1 MNISWK
7 AGRRVLQLF
16 FFALLFPP
24 LYFTGVLWFGT
35 YISGDLAGLAL
46 TDPLTALEIT
56 LAGKAF
62 YPALWLSAL
71 PLIVAAVLL
80 GRVFCSYVCPL
91 NLLLELLPGKLDKYK
106 SKNCQLPIYILLLV
120 LILSLLISLPV
131 HNILSPVYGLM
142 HILLFGVGVEL
153 ILVAIVLLMALTM
166 GRKSWCRSIC
176 PLGALYGL
184 LGLKRRLFLQV
195 EAGKCVHCGK
205 CLRACSMGAV
215 PGSAKMSESYL
226 CTNCGDC
233 VDACDKQA
241 LHFGITGAKDEGII
255 KEGKS

>member
-7 AGRRVLQLF
+7 ARRRVLQVF

-24 LYFTGVLWFGT
+24 LYFTGVFWFGT
-35 YISGDLAGLAL
+35 YISADLAGVAL

-56 LAGKAF
+56 LAGKGF

-71 PLIVAAVLL
+71 PLILAAVLL

-91 NLLLELLPGKLDKYK
+91 NLLLELLPGKLNQYK
-106 SKNCQLPIYILLLV
+106 SKNCQLPIFILV
-120 LILSLLISLPV
+120 LVLVLSLLISLPL
-131 HNILSPVYGLM
+131 HNILSPVYALM

-153 ILVAIVLLMALTM
+153 VLVTVVLLLALTM
-166 GRKSWCRSIC
+166 GRKSWCRSVC
-176 PLGALYGL
+176 PLGVIYGL

-195 EAGKCVHCGK
+195 DTSRCVHCGK
-205 CLRACSMGAV
+205 CLRACSMGTV
-215 PGSAKMSESYL
+215 PGSNKLAEAYQ

-241 LHFGITGAKDEGII
+241 LYFGFTGSKDAEII
-255 KEGKS
+255 KEGK